1 MRNVLLLLSAF
12 FLTTAA
18 VAVATGNEHEVGGAA
33 VRGHTVPFWPQKTA
47 MRFQCLWL
55 KAEIAEKGR
64 VVKIEFSFKQY
75 VGTPPSTFTGCK
87 ILLCHT
93 TVNTIGTNF
102 KSNYGGKDPVEVFSG
117 KLVVPAGLQENDWF
131 MVVAPKAFT
140 FNNTNNLLM
149 EVVYTGASGGQEN
162 RFWIADADQPGR
174 VRAFSATAING
185 TVLANQGQVARITI
199 GSPAVEPTS
208 LGRVRALFR

>member
-12 FLTTAA
+12 VLTTAA
-18 VAVATGNEHEVGGAA
+18 VAVATGNEYEVGGPP
-33 VRGHTVPFWPQKTA
+33 VRGHTVPFWSEKAA

-55 KAEIAEKGR
+55 KDEIGEKGR

-75 VGTPPSTFTGCK
+75 VGTPPATFTGCRM
-87 ILLCHT
+87 LLCHT
-93 TVNTIGTNF
+93 TVNTITAGF
-102 KSNYGGKDPVEVFSG
+102 KANYGGKSPVEVFSG
-117 KLVVPAGLQENDWF
+117 KFVVPAGLKELDWF
-131 MVVAPKAFT
+131 MVVAPKSFQ

-149 EVVYTGASGGQEN
+149 EVVWTGASGAKES
-162 RFWIADADQPGR
+162 RFWIADTDQPGR
-174 VRAFSATAING
+174 VRAFSATAVKG
-185 TVLANQGQVARITI
+185 TVLPNQGQVARITI

>member
-1 MRNVLLLLSAF
+1 MRNVLMLLSA
-12 FLTTAA
+12 LVITAAA
-18 VAVATGNEHEVGGAA
+18 VAVATGNEHEVGGPPAK
-33 VRGHTVPFWPQKTA
+33 GHKIPFWSEKPA
-47 MRFQCLWL
+47 MRFQCMWL
-55 KAEIAEKGR
+55 QSEIGEKGR

-87 ILLCHT
+87 IRLCHT
-93 TVNTIGTNF
+93 TVNKIAANF
-102 KSNYGGKDPVEVFSG
+102 KSNYGGKSPVEVFSG
-117 KLVVPAGLQENDWF
+117 KFVVPAGLKENDWV

-149 EVVYTGASGGQEN
+149 EVVWTGASGAAED

-174 VRAFSATAING
+174 VRAFSATAVTG

-199 GSPAVEPTS
+199 GSPAVEPNS